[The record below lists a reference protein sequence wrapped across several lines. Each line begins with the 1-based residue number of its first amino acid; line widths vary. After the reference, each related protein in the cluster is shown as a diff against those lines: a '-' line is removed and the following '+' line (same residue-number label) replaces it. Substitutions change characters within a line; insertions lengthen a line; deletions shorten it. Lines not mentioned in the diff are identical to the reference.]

1 MASCH
6 THAPLH
12 APLTHPSH
20 TSHTPPTHF
29 FPTPSAYFTIRIGR
43 RRHPYRST
51 QTSASV
57 DADIRIGRRRHPH
70 RSVQTS
76 VSVGADCLYF
86 AAHSKSVC
94 TIRSAERPSQRSGM
108 PQCFHL
114 PSTMRAISSPSSTG
128 SSPTS
133 TLEPTFTVSMCS
145 V

>member
-1 MASCH
+1 M
-6 THAPLH
+6 TLNVAPLFSVLYIVGH
-12 APLTHPSH
+12 CDMVKLIVWSKTGCALLCRLSEQESPSCM
-20 TSHTPPTHF
+20 
-29 FPTPSAYFTIRIGR
+29 
-43 RRHPYRST
+43 
-51 QTSASV
+51 V
-57 DADIRIGRRRHPH
+57 RIGRRRHPH

-76 VSVGADCLYF
+76 ASVGAHCLYF